1 MMVIYSRFLARFFLA
16 LTLCPTSLAVAQS
29 SDSTARSAVLAAM
42 RLELARSLKTFGTQP
57 TPPFF
62 LSYDVTETRSVG
74 MRGAF
79 GTISGFQ
86 DSRRRALGIDLRV
99 GTPEFDNTHEVAGGM
114 PSFAFFE
121 RYALAQVPLGH
132 DTLAIRRVIW
142 YQTDA
147 LYKRAIE
154 QLARVKASSQLRVT
168 PEDTSPDFSHEPAIK
183 HVEAPIELRFDRAD
197 WERRLRAYT
206 AAFARYNDI
215 YEGDASLSIEGTT
228 RWYVNSEGSEL
239 ETSSA
244 YYRLIIS
251 AYTRAADGMVL
262 PRYESYVASTPDG
275 LPNDSAVNAAVAKMI
290 EDLHALKKAPVI
302 TAATAPAILSGRASG
317 VFFHEVFGHRV
328 EGHRQKS
335 EEEAQTFKGKV
346 GERLLPRDLSVY
358 FDPTQQR
365 LGSTELAGFYQ
376 YDDEGV
382 AARRVDVVRNGV
394 FAGFLMSRSPIAGF
408 THSNGHGRRQPGMAA
423 VARQS
428 NLVVTSSK
436 PVSHD
441 QLKRMLIAEIKRQ
454 NKPFGLIFDDIEGG
468 FTLTTRFTPNAF
480 EVMPIMVYRVFP
492 NGREELVRGVDLVGT
507 PLIAFSRIVAADDQV
522 RVFNGVCGAES
533 GWVPVSASSPAI
545 LISQIEVQRKE
556 KAQDKP
562 PILPPPGAVP

>member
-1 MMVIYSRFLARFFLA
+1 
-16 LTLCPTSLAVAQS
+16 
-29 SDSTARSAVLAAM
+29 M
-42 RLELARSLKTFGTQP
+42 RLELSRSLKTFSTQP

-62 LSYDVTETRSVG
+62 LSYDVTETRSIG

-79 GTISGFQ
+79 GTITGVH
-86 DSRRRALGIDLRV
+86 DNRRRALGIDLRV

-121 RYALAQVPLGH
+121 RYALAAVPLGD

-147 LYKRAIE
+147 LYKRAAE
-154 QLARVKASSQLRVT
+154 QLARVKASAQLRVT
-168 PEDTSPDFSHEPAIK
+168 PEDTSPDFSHEPAIN
-183 HVEAPIELRFDRAD
+183 HLEPPIEIRFDRAQ
-197 WERRLRAYT
+197 WERRIRAYT
-206 AAFARYNDI
+206 ATFARYNDI
-215 YEGDASLSIEGTT
+215 YDGEAALSIEGTT
-228 RWYVNSEGSEL
+228 RWYVNSEGSVL
-239 ETSSA
+239 QTPSA

-262 PRYESYVASTPDG
+262 PRYESYVAFTPDG

-290 EDLHALKKAPVI
+290 DDLHALKRAPVI

-328 EGHRQKS
+328 EGHRQKR
-335 EEEAQTFKGKV
+335 EEEAQTFKGKI

-358 FDPTQQR
+358 FDPTQRR
-365 LGSTELAGFYQ
+365 LGSIELAGFYQ

-394 FAGFLMSRSPIAGF
+394 FSGFLMSRSPIAGF

-436 PVSHD
+436 PVSHEE
-441 QLKRMLIAEIKRQ
+441 LKRMLVAEIKRQ

>member
-1 MMVIYSRFLARFFLA
+1 MGLASVA
-16 LTLCPTSLAVAQS
+16 TAQS
-29 SDSTARSAVLAAM
+29 VDSTANSAVLAAM
-42 RLELARSLKTFGTQP
+42 RLELSRSLKTFGTQP

-62 LSYDVTETRSVG
+62 LSYDVTDTRSIG

-79 GTISGFQ
+79 GTISGVQ
-86 DSRRRALGIDLRV
+86 DNRRRALGIDLRV

-121 RYALAQVPLGH
+121 RYALAQVPLGD

-147 LYKRAIE
+147 LYKRALE
-154 QLARVKASSQLRVT
+154 QLARVKASAQLRVT
-168 PEDTSPDFSHEPAIK
+168 PEDTSPDFSHEPAMN
-183 HVEAPIELRFDRAD
+183 HLEPPIEIRFDRAE

-206 AAFARYNDI
+206 VGFARYSDI
-215 YEGDASLSIEGTT
+215 YDGEASLSIEGTT
-228 RWYVNSEGSEL
+228 RWYVNSEGSVL
-239 ETSSA
+239 QTASA
-244 YYRLIIS
+244 YYRLVIS

-262 PRYESYVASTPDG
+262 PRYESYIAFTPDG
-275 LPNDSAVNAAVAKMI
+275 LPSDSAVNAAVAKMI
-290 EDLHALKKAPVI
+290 DDLHALKKAPVI

-328 EGHRQKS
+328 EGHRQKR
-335 EEEAQTFKGKV
+335 EEEAQTFKGKI
-346 GERLLPRDLSVY
+346 GERLLPRELSVY
-358 FDPTQQR
+358 FDPTKRR
-365 LGSTELAGFYQ
+365 LGDTELAGFYQ

-394 FAGFLMSRSPIAGF
+394 FSGFLMSRSPIAGF

-428 NLVVTSSK
+428 NLVVTSSR
-436 PVSHD
+436 PVSHE
-441 QLKRMLIAEIKRQ
+441 QLKRMLVAEVKRQ

-556 KAQDKP
+556 KAQDRP

>member
-1 MMVIYSRFLARFFLA
+1 VSYSRFVLRVVLA
-16 LTLCPTSLAVAQS
+16 LTLGRASVATAQRV
-29 SDSTARSAVLAAM
+29 DSTAHGAVLAAM
-42 RLELARSLKTFGTQP
+42 RLELARSLKTFSSQP

-62 LSYDVTETRSVG
+62 LSYDVTETRSIG

-79 GTISGFQ
+79 GTISGA
-86 DSRRRALGIDLRV
+86 DDTRRRALGVDLRV

-121 RYALAQVPLGH
+121 RYALAQVPLGE
-132 DTLAIRRVIW
+132 DTLAMRRVIW

-147 LYKRAIE
+147 LYKRAAE
-154 QLARVKASSQLRVT
+154 QLARVKASAQLRVT
-168 PEDTSPDFSHEPAIK
+168 PEDTSPDFSHEPATK
-183 HVEAPIELRFDRAD
+183 YLEPPVELQYDRAE

-206 AAFARYNDI
+206 ATFALYSDI
-215 YEGDASLSIEGTT
+215 YDGEASLSIEGTT

-262 PRYESYVASTPDG
+262 PRYESYVASTPEG
-275 LPNDSAVNAAVAKMI
+275 LPSDSIVNAAVAKMI
-290 EDLHALKKAPVI
+290 VDLHALKKAPVI

-358 FDPTQQR
+358 FDPTQRR
-365 LGSTELAGFYQ
+365 LGNTELAGFYR

-394 FAGFLMSRSPIAGF
+394 FSGFLMSRSPIAGF

-436 PVSHD
+436 PVSHE

-454 NKPFGLIFDDIEGG
+454 NKAFGLIFDDIEGG
-468 FTLTTRFTPNAF
+468 FTLTTRYTPNAF

-507 PLIAFSRIVAADDQV
+507 PLIAFSRIVAADDDV

-545 LISQIEVQRKE
+545 LISQIEIQRKE
-556 KAQDKP
+556 KAQNKP

>member
-1 MMVIYSRFLARFFLA
+1 MSYSTPFKTAVFA
-16 LTLCPTSLAVAQS
+16 CTLGAASVAAAQS
-29 SDSTARSAVLAAM
+29 VDSSAQPAVLAAM
-42 RLELARSLKTFGTQP
+42 RLELARSLKTFSTQP

-62 LSYDVTETRSVG
+62 LSYDVTDTRSIG

-79 GTISGFQ
+79 GTISGVH
-86 DSRRRALGIDLRV
+86 DSRRRALGVDLRV

-114 PSFAFFE
+114 PSFSFFE
-121 RYALAQVPLGH
+121 RYALAQVPLGD

-147 LYKRAIE
+147 LYKRAVE
-154 QLARVKASSQLRVT
+154 QLARVKASAQLRVT
-168 PEDTSPDFSHEPAIK
+168 PEDTSPDFSHEASIK
-183 HVEAPIELRFDRAD
+183 RFEAPLELHFDRTD
-197 WERRLRAYT
+197 WERRLRSYT
-206 AAFARYNDI
+206 ATFARYNDI
-215 YEGDASLSIEGTT
+215 YDGEASISIEGTT
-228 RWYVNSEGSEL
+228 RWYVNSEGSVL
-239 ETSSA
+239 QTSSA
-244 YYRLIIS
+244 YYRLMIS

-262 PRYESYVASTPDG
+262 PRYESYVAFTADG

-290 EDLHALKKAPVI
+290 GDLHALQKAPVI

-328 EGHRQKS
+328 EGHRQKR
-335 EEEAQTFKGKV
+335 EEEAQTFKGKI
-346 GERLLPRDLSVY
+346 GDRLLPRDLSVY
-358 FDPTQQR
+358 FDPTQRR
-365 LGSTELAGFYQ
+365 LGNTELAGFYQ

-382 AARRVDVVRNGV
+382 PARRVDVVRNGV
-394 FAGFLMSRSPIAGF
+394 FSGFLMSRSPIAGF

-436 PVSHD
+436 PVSHE
-441 QLKRMLIAEIKRQ
+441 QLKRMLVAEIKRQ

-507 PLIAFSRIVAADDQV
+507 PLIAFSRIVAADDQI